1 MLELEWRR
9 RCEINSKFKV
19 QRPITVIMSL
29 KDSWKSLTPKEK
41 VFLGAILV
49 LLIAIVAKWDK
60 ISSEMGKG
68 FDKYFGGA
76 H

>member
-1 MLELEWRR
+1 
-9 RCEINSKFKV
+9 
-19 QRPITVIMSL
+19 MSL

-49 LLIAIVAKWDK
+49 FLIAVAANWNK
-60 ISSEMGKG
+60 ISKELSNAFNKN
-68 FDKYFGGA
+68 FGTN